1 MAPQSAS
8 ATPSANENDK
18 LAYLPHIPTRDEYQA
33 LLATYR
39 QEMQHTIKGDD
50 ATAITART
58 EIKDYCQSC
67 LKKFDLLVQTPGYST
82 IMLGLHFRWM
92 QRREPYQPPV
102 SFTVEQLVWITLLL
116 KLRGYESIND
126 IVPAYHLYYPEL
138 YLLIPNLP
146 PPDVRLYSCE
156 LQTALTLLDEEELRS
171 LILWHLK
178 SVDWLQTRL
187 SKYQARAKQS
197 GQTFSNKF
205 GDEFCDDLERCSYPS
220 SHHQF
225 MARFAHNL
233 VIRGDLCVG
242 TLSNSLIVAEKCAQ
256 STQGNF
262 LLQVS
267 DNESDAALHTELSK
281 LFAQLDA
288 GATGPACLAPKHHYV
303 ATSNDDESQ
312 AQLDLCALPTRFGLA
327 LKHESWAQSV
337 LRYTTTHT
345 PSQSGESEPGESKLG
360 KSKPQVRYYL
370 CSLKSKPSL
379 VDALLEVISYD
390 ELMTIRGINQ
400 QREPYKLRTSLR
412 RRECP
417 INKMS
422 KELLSQ
428 MRILIPQH
436 LGLPPIP
443 NLTVLKSHLEHIPFF
458 LIYNELVEAS
468 AYVP

>member
-18 LAYLPHIPTRDEYQA
+18 LAYLPHIPTRDE
-33 LLATYR
+33 
-39 QEMQHTIKGDD
+39 
-50 ATAITART
+50 
-58 EIKDYCQSC
+58 
-67 LKKFDLLVQTPGYST
+67 
-82 IMLGLHFRWM
+82 
-92 QRREPYQPPV
+92 
-102 SFTVEQLVWITLLL
+102 
-116 KLRGYESIND
+116 
-126 IVPAYHLYYPEL
+126 
-138 YLLIPNLP
+138 
-146 PPDVRLYSCE
+146 
-156 LQTALTLLDEEELRS
+156 
-171 LILWHLK
+171 
-178 SVDWLQTRL
+178 
-187 SKYQARAKQS
+187 YQARAKQS

-303 ATSNDDESQ
+303 ATSNDDESP

-345 PSQSGESEPGESKLG
+345 PSQSGESEPGE
-360 KSKPQVRYYL
+360 SKPQVRYYL

-443 NLTVLKSHLEHIPFF
+443 NLTELKFHLEHIPFF
-458 LIYNELVEAS
+458 LIYNELVEVS
-468 AYVP
+468 A